1 MEKVFLAYTYSIK
14 DEYSAQQD
22 LLLKRVRAILD
33 AMNLL
38 EFNGE
43 VLGGGGLTDAI
54 RERIDDCNALLAIIL
69 PHSNSSQELQGSKWV
84 NDEFV
89 YAKNQKKLVI
99 RIIHHEIPVPA
110 MEADVEY
117 ISFNPNKEGDSLI
130 RLMRTLSL
138 WITKTGRPARF
149 KLQGNHVDQFDGDKG
164 HECFYRLRTD
174 HNESDWIK
182 ASSSREP
189 GGLYAAIRGFPEKQ
203 KIRFKLVM
211 GNSVSESNS
220 QEGERVVAFREQP

>member
-1 MEKVFLAYTYSIK
+1 MEKVFLAYTYSVK

-89 YAKNQKKLVI
+89 YAKNQKNLSYASFIMKYRYLPWRQMLNTFRLI
-99 RIIHHEIPVPA
+99 QIKREIP
-110 MEADVEY
+110 
-117 ISFNPNKEGDSLI
+117 L
-130 RLMRTLSL
+130 
-138 WITKTGRPARF
+138 
-149 KLQGNHVDQFDGDKG
+149 FD
-164 HECFYRLRTD
+164 
-174 HNESDWIK
+174 
-182 ASSSREP
+182 
-189 GGLYAAIRGFPEKQ
+189 
-203 KIRFKLVM
+203 
-211 GNSVSESNS
+211 
-220 QEGERVVAFREQP
+220 